1 VYTVVFLTSVSP
13 GAVLR
18 FLERTHRPSQALN
31 LLLSSPA
38 SSQSWRVLK
47 SEMADEPTWWAILPE
62 RLGTVYPLFFV
73 MQVDGESWTITKWQ
87 DGQAVQEA
95 HLGHGW
101 IDKKWSWLTNLTRNQ
116 SSSTL
121 EAWGEMHKAP
131 FIASFLRPPQKII
144 AYETVAVLDQ
154 RSLLAETEP
163 LWYRF
168 PLGA

>member
-1 VYTVVFLTSVSP
+1 VYTVVFLPSASP

-18 FLERTHRPSQALN
+18 FLERTHRPLQALN

-38 SSQSWRVLK
+38 SPQSWRVLK
-47 SEMADEPTWWAILPE
+47 SEMADEPTWWATLPE
-62 RLGTVYPLFFV
+62 RLGTAYPLFFV

-87 DGQAVQEA
+87 DGQAMPEVYS
-95 HLGHGW
+95 GHGW
-101 IDKKWSWLTNLTRNQ
+101 INKKWSWFKKNKSAVTN
-116 SSSTL
+116 TL
-121 EAWGEMHKAP
+121 EAWGEAHKAP
-131 FIASFLRPPQKII
+131 FIASFLHPPQKII